1 MFKFVLSVF
10 VCLAFA
16 VPASAQC
23 CDCAPACN
31 APQKRLGI
39 VPVERMLPQIS
50 LKCTKDSCGCS
61 RRRLSVDCVKVTG
74 AKLGMV
80 DREPCG
86 GLQGMLGGLQGMFG
100 GLRSRG
106 VGCGCGAPAPAPAPS
121 CGCSDAAP
129 SYEEAAPVYDSA
141 PAYDSGASYES
152 VIEAAPVADCGCN
165 G

>member
-1 MFKFVLSVF
+1 MFKFVLSAF

-23 CDCAPACN
+23 CDCGSSCG
-31 APQKRLGI
+31 PQKRLGI
-39 VPVERMLPQIS
+39 VPVKRSLPQIS
-50 LKCTKDSCGCS
+50 LKCTTDSCGCS
-61 RRRLSVDCVKVTG
+61 RRKLSIDRVCVTG

-86 GLQGMLGGLQGMFG
+86 GGLRGMLGGLRNLG
-100 GLRSRG
+100 GG
-106 VGCGCGAPAPAPAPS
+106 GCGCGAAAPAPAPS
-121 CGCSDAAP
+121 CGCSAEAAP

-141 PAYDSGASYES
+141 PAYDSGANYES

>member
-1 MFKFVLSVF
+1 MFKFVLSAF

-23 CDCAPACN
+23 CNSCN
-31 APQKRLGI
+31 APQKRLGL
-39 VPVERMLPQIS
+39 VPVQRSLPQIS
-50 LKCTKDSCGCS
+50 LKCTTDSCGCS
-61 RRRLSVDCVKVTG
+61 RRKLSIDRVCVTG

-86 GLQGMLGGLQGMFG
+86 GKLRDMLS

-106 VGCGCGAPAPAPAPS
+106 GCGCGAPAPAPAP
-121 CGCSDAAP
+121 CGCDAAP
-129 SYEEAAPVYDSA
+129 EPTPCGCEAAPE
-141 PAYDSGASYES
+141 PAYET
-152 VIEAAPVADCGCN
+152 VVEPAPVADCGCN

>member
-39 VPVERMLPQIS
+39 VPVERCLPQIS
-50 LKCTKDSCGCS
+50 LKCTTDSCGCS
-61 RRRLSVDCVKVTG
+61 RRKLSVERVKVTG
-74 AKLGMV
+74 AKLGLV
-80 DREPCG
+80 DRKPCG
-86 GLQGMLGGLQGMFG
+86 GGLRDMLGGLRSLGSNLG
-100 GLRSRG
+100 GG
-106 VGCGCGAPAPAPAPS
+106 GCGCGAPAPAPAPS
-121 CGCSDAAP
+121 CGCSAAAP

-141 PAYDSGASYES
+141 PAYESGASYES